1 MRRLAFAALGLG
13 LAAAAPALAQDP
25 VKVNPKNYHVLVDNA
40 RARVLRVTVAPGE
53 KTVLHEHPDNVVVLL
68 TDGKIVFTGA
78 DGKSETVDAKAGQ
91 ALWSAAGKHA
101 GANAGTTALEAILVE
116 LKGAA
121 PPTATLPA
129 TRPNLTRTTLVENAR
144 VGAFA
149 FTADAGFKEAPK
161 TTHDYDQVLIATGP
175 TAMSVEIGGKTTTS
189 WKRGDVVFIGRGE
202 PHQAQNTGGKPQ
214 QMLVVVIK

>member
-1 MRRLAFAALGLG
+1 MRLLAFATLGLG
-13 LAAAAPALAQDP
+13 LVAAPALAQDP
-25 VKVNPKNYHVLVDNA
+25 VKVNSKNYHVLVDNA

-101 GANAGTTALEAILVE
+101 GANAGATALEAILVE
-116 LKGAA
+116 LKGSAA
-121 PPTATLPA
+121 PTATLPA
-129 TRPNLTRTTLVENAR
+129 TRPNLTRTALVENAR

-149 FTADAGFKEAPK
+149 FTADASFKEEPK
-161 TTHDYDQVLIATGP
+161 TTHEYDQVLIATGP
-175 TAMSVEIGGKTTTS
+175 TALSVEVGGKTTTS

-202 PHQAQNTGGKPQ
+202 PHQARNTGGKPQ
-214 QMLVVVIK
+214 QMIVVVIK